1 MNMSKGSTEI
11 RKFILSKLSLN
22 EDDIFYEDFE
32 KEISKKISSP
42 ITISKSKDILTLKK
56 AMSFNHPDVFDF
68 VMNFRVKRSGA
79 SFELWP
85 ISFKSSDGK
94 DINAEI
100 SLNNRTL
107 VNSQIQNELI
117 DLSNTWGKALIAQGL
132 SRSLE
137 LNTSL

>member
-1 MNMSKGSTEI
+1 MGKGSTEI
-11 RKFILSKLSLN
+11 KKFILSKLSLS
-22 EDDIFYEDFE
+22 EDDIFCEDFE

-42 ITISKSKDILTLKK
+42 ITISKTKDILTLKK
-56 AMSFNHPDVFDF
+56 AMSFNHTDVFDF

-100 SLNNRTL
+100 SFNNRTL

-117 DLSNTWGKALIAQGL
+117 DLSNTWGKALMAQGL

>member
-1 MNMSKGSTEI
+1 MNMGKGSTEI
-11 RKFILSKLSLN
+11 KKFILSKLSLS
-22 EDDIFYEDFE
+22 EDDFFCEDFE

-42 ITISKSKDILTLKK
+42 ITISKTKDILTLKK
-56 AMSFNHPDVFDF
+56 AMSFNHTDVFDF

-100 SLNNRTL
+100 FF
-107 VNSQIQNELI
+107 
-117 DLSNTWGKALIAQGL
+117 
-132 SRSLE
+132 
-137 LNTSL
+137 